1 MTTDKM
7 PNYIYPPP
15 PPRSQMCAAHFR
27 MDPPSPTPTI
37 EQCPTCRGVTAE
49 LVERLATVAAQVAEL
64 GDMVQAIGLKV
75 EAEGFYEE
83 EEDDE

>member
-1 MTTDKM
+1 
-7 PNYIYPPP
+7 
-15 PPRSQMCAAHFR
+15 